1 MAKGSLFW
9 GKGSGKLGE
18 VVLSQLKGQQVSRAY
33 QAKVAN
39 PRSTGQ
45 TNQRIRFANAVKFYK
60 QASQALFKF
69 AYEDKKKN
77 ESDYNAFMRKNAN
90 VAAYVTRQSY
100 DMLTYPAIGNQF
112 LLADGTLQ
120 ELPFTHTSK
129 MFRMSLGVQ
138 SIASAD
144 SMTVA
149 DISKILIAKYDFLE
163 GDILTFVCVSNEEVT
178 DINSQPST
186 QTSWLINQLI
196 ISTSDTSTISS
207 IFKAQNGQEFNS
219 VGSFWGIQGDAGKEQ
234 YLGSYSDDLSS
245 ESILIACALI
255 HSRHVQG
262 QTLRVS
268 PAYLVNGKVPD
279 EIYNAS
285 IQQVYRN
292 VALNSWGRQQEAIL
306 QGTIAKNV

>member
-60 QASQALFKF
+60 QATQALFKF
-69 AYEDKKKN
+69 AYEDKRKN

-100 DMLTYPAIGNQF
+100 DMLTYPAVGEQF

-120 ELPFTHTSK
+120 ELPFAHSSN

-138 SIASAD
+138 TITSAET
-144 SMTVA
+144 MTVS
-149 DISKILIAKYDFLE
+149 DLSNILIAKYDFVE
-163 GDILTFVCVSNEEVT
+163 GDILTFVCVSNAEVT
-178 DINSQPST
+178 DINSQPSAPT
-186 QTSWLINQLI
+186 EWLINQLI

-207 IFKAQNGQEFNS
+207 IFKSQNGQEFNS
-219 VGSFWGIQGDAGKEQ
+219 VGSFWGIQGDSGKEQ
-234 YLGSYSDDLSS
+234 YLGSYANNESD
-245 ESILIACALI
+245 ENILIACALI
-255 HSRHVQG
+255 HSRSVQG

-268 PAYLVNGKVPD
+268 PSYLVNGKVANA
-279 EIYNAS
+279 IYQAS
-285 IQQVYRN
+285 LQQSYRN
-292 VALNSWGRQQEAIL
+292 AALNSWGRQQEAIL
-306 QGTIAKNV
+306 QGAIAKNV

>member
-33 QAKVAN
+33 QSKVAN

-60 QASQALFKF
+60 QATQALFKF

-100 DMLTYPAIGNQF
+100 DMLTYPSVGNQF

-120 ELPFTHTSK
+120 ELPFTHSSN

-138 SIASAD
+138 SITAAE

-149 DISKILIAKYDFLE
+149 ALSEMLIAKYDFVE
-163 GDILTFVCVSNEEVT
+163 GDILTFVCVSNPEVS
-178 DINSQPST
+178 DINSKPSE

-196 ISTSDTSTISS
+196 ISTSDASTIKSV
-207 IFKAQNGQEFNS
+207 FKAQNGQEFNS
-219 VGSFWGIQGDAGKEQ
+219 VGSFWGIQGTSGQEQ
-234 YLGSYSDDLSS
+234 YLGSYANSESD

-255 HSRHVQG
+255 HSRNVQG

-268 PAYLVNGKVPD
+268 PSYLVNGKVPNA
-279 EIYNAS
+279 IYQAS
-285 IQQVYRN
+285 LQQAYRN
-292 VALNSWGRQQEAIL
+292 AALNSWGRQQEAIL
-306 QGTIAKNV
+306 QGTLAKNV